1 MYEDFTLDYTIGSHN
16 HKTTK
21 SEKAAPKKADKAE
34 APKETIES
42 PVEETVSS
50 ESQAAENIQA
60 GSGVS
65 FADLPDDDGT
75 AAEMKEKMAE
85 MAGTDE
91 GEKKEEEK
99 AEGPDLT
106 TTVNVN
112 ANGRMIT
119 LTGKENYVYV
129 DVFDKLNFDL
139 KAGNGRKII
148 TKLNGKNAQYLE
160 PIKDGDVIEVRWEEK

>member
-1 MYEDFTLDYTIGSHN
+1 
-16 HKTTK
+16 
-21 SEKAAPKKADKAE
+21 
-34 APKETIES
+34 
-42 PVEETVSS
+42 
-50 ESQAAENIQA
+50 
-60 GSGVS
+60 
-65 FADLPDDDGT
+65 
-75 AAEMKEKMAE
+75 MKEKMAE
-85 MAGTDE
+85 MAGSEE